1 MTSRPSFTRR
11 RGGPERAARQIL
23 SRVALPILV
32 AAVAVGALA
41 AHPIAQ
47 TRAFA
52 WKATRGQS
60 AVYLVGSVH
69 MLTSD
74 FYPLAPALDTAFKDS
89 DLLVEEADLN
99 EMLSPT
105 TQFSMLSKGMLPA
118 GQTIDQMV
126 SPATM
131 ALINKHTGGALPIEA
146 LRQFKPWFL
155 AMTLE
160 ALEWQA
166 AGFDASLGLDKHFF
180 DRAQT
185 EGKGIQGLETT
196 DFQISLFDGMTRDQ
210 QDRFLAETLTSVD
223 KEKASVS
230 KLTGAWKIGDAATVE
245 RLVMEDV
252 KSDPAIYDRLLVSR
266 NRTWLPKI
274 EALFSRPRHAFVV
287 VGAAHLV
294 GPDGLVSMLKAKG
307 YQVVQL

>member
-1 MTSRPSFTRR
+1 MISRRHLPAKF
-11 RGGPERAARQIL
+11 RGI
-23 SRVALPILV
+23 V
-32 AAVAVGALA
+32 AAVVASVAVGTLST
-41 AHPIAQ
+41 HPLAQ

-52 WKATRGQS
+52 WKATRGQG

-69 MLTSD
+69 MLTTD
-74 FYPLAPALDTAFKDS
+74 FYPLAPSLEAAFKDS

-99 EMLSPT
+99 EMLSPN

-118 GQTIDQMV
+118 GQSIDKVV
-126 SPATM
+126 SPATL
-131 ALINKHTGGALPIEA
+131 ALINQHSGGILPLEA
-146 LRQFKPWFL
+146 LKQFKPWFL

-160 ALEWQA
+160 AMEWQQ

-180 DRAQT
+180 DRAQS
-185 EGKGIQGLETT
+185 EGRAIQGLETT
-196 DFQISLFDGMTRDQ
+196 DFQISLFDGMTSDQ
-210 QDRFLAETLTSVD
+210 QDRFLAETLKGVD
-223 KEKASVS
+223 KEKASVAR
-230 KLTGAWKIGDAATVE
+230 LTGAWKAGDAVTIE
-245 RLVMEDV
+245 RLVMADV
-252 KSDPAIYDRLLVSR
+252 KSDPVVYDRLLVSR

-294 GPDGLVSMLKAKG
+294 GPDGLVAMLKAKG

>member
-1 MTSRPSFTRR
+1 MISRPPCISKRVL
-11 RGGPERAARQIL
+11 AAVIAVAAL
-23 SRVALPILV
+23 ALPSYPL
-32 AAVAVGALA
+32 
-41 AHPIAQ
+41 AQ

-52 WKATRGQS
+52 WKATRGTG

-69 MLTSD
+69 MLTND
-74 FYPLAPALDTAFKDS
+74 FYPLAPSLESAFKDS

-118 GQTIDQMV
+118 GQTIDTVV
-126 SPATM
+126 SPATLT
-131 ALINKHTGGALPIEA
+131 LINQHTGGMLPIEA
-146 LRQFKPWFL
+146 IKQFKPWFL

-180 DRAQT
+180 DRAQA
-185 EGKGIQGLETT
+185 EGKTIQGLETT
-196 DFQISLFDGMTRDQ
+196 DFQISLFDGMSRDQ
-210 QDRFLAETLTSVD
+210 QERFLAETLKSVD
-223 KEKASVS
+223 SEKASVT
-230 KLTGAWKIGDAATVE
+230 KLTGAWKVGDVGTIE
-245 RLVMEDV
+245 RLVMADV
-252 KSDPAIYDRLLVSR
+252 KSDPVVYDRLLVSR
-266 NRTWLPKI
+266 NRAWLPKI

-294 GPDGLVSMLKAKG
+294 GPDGIVAMLKAKG